1 MEIKKTEEGSVT
13 ILQPIGRIDSNT
25 ASDLENALLNLLE
38 NQENKIVINLESV
51 DYISSAGLRI
61 FLMAGKK
68 LKSLEG
74 SFVLANMNEHIK
86 EVFDISGFTPIFNI
100 VTDNASAVKEIIDN
114 GWCAHCGNIVD

>member
-1 MEIKKTEEGSVT
+1 MEINKTKEGSVT

-114 GWCAHCGNIVD
+114 GW

>member
-1 MEIKKTEEGSVT
+1 MARHENTCVLISQTC
-13 ILQPIGRIDSNT
+13 SN
-25 ASDLENALLNLLE
+25 APPHPWKSKQILE
-38 NQENKIVINLESV
+38 NQENKIVINLDSV

-68 LKSLEG
+68 LKTLDG

-100 VTDNASAVKEIIDN
+100 APDNASAIKEITAN
-114 GWCAHCGNIVD
+114 GW

>member
-1 MEIKKTEEGSVT
+1 MEIIKTQEDSIN

-25 ASDLENALLNLLE
+25 ASDLENSLLNLLE
-38 NQENKIVINLESV
+38 NEENKIVINLDSV

-68 LKSLEG
+68 LKSLKG
-74 SFVLANMNEHIK
+74 SLVLTHMNVHIK

-100 VTDNASAVKEIIDN
+100 ARDNVSAVKKIN
-114 GWCAHCGNIVD
+114 GDD

>member
-1 MEIKKTEEGSVT
+1 MEVKKTKEGSVT

-25 ASDLENALLNLLE
+25 ATDLENALLNLLE
-38 NQENKIVINLESV
+38 NQENKIVINLDSV

-68 LKSLEG
+68 LKTLDG

-86 EVFDISGFTPIFNI
+86 EVFDISGFTQIFNI
-100 VTDNASAVKEIIDN
+100 APDNASAIKEITAN
-114 GWCAHCGNIVD
+114 G